1 MAKKLLRVKSL
12 SCNNLHSDLYIM
24 RTQDMFACGGGSGGG
39 GVCIFTYYNTRPWSC
54 EECTIFPSVPFGN
67 HLIPQAFFLF
77 LFFF

>member
-39 GVCIFTYYNTRPWSC
+39 VFVFSLT
-54 EECTIFPSVPFGN
+54 TIPDHGHVRNAQFSPPF
-67 HLIPQAFFLF
+67 HLETT
-77 LFFF
+77 